1 MMSWVEVPGPNSSLT
16 PIAFSP
22 ATSSGGMMPPPKTTT
37 SSAPFSLVS
46 SVMVLGRPAGEHA
59 AKLLTDLHDLAAIT
73 GHRLPVEALAVVRPA
88 RDEVQMEVRHRL
100 EGGRAVSLEHVEPVG
115 LDGAAQGVGNTLGG
129 NDGRLQVFV
138 VGLEQCRR
146 VVLGADE
153 AVARVQRID
162 VHEAERPRV
171 LVDLQGRNLS
181 VADLAEHTIAHARLP
196 APSRATRLMT
206 SSMR

>member
-1 MMSWVEVPGPNSSLT
+1 MTSIPASRRARATILAPRSWPSNPGL
-16 PIAFSP
+16 A
-22 ATSSGGMMPPPKTTT
+22 TTT
-37 SSAPFSLVS
+37 RTLR
-46 SVMVLGRPAGEHA
+46 SVMAGSLRSLIELGRPAGERT
-59 AKLLTDLHDLAAIT
+59 AKLLAHVHDLGPIT
-73 GHRLPVEALAVVRPA
+73 EHRLPVEALAVVRPA

-100 EGGRAVSLEHVEPVG
+100 EGGRAVGLQHVEPVG

-129 NDGRLQVFV
+129 DDGRLQVFV
-138 VGLEQCRR
+138 VGLEQRRR
-146 VVLGADE
+146 VVLGDDE

-162 VHEAERPRV
+162 VHEAERPCV